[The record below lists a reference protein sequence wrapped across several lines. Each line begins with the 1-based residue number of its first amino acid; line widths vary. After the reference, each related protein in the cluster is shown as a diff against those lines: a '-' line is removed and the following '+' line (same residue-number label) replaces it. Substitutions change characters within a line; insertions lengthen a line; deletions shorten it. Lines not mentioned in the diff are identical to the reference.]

1 MVYVV
6 DALEGYYARWMQI
19 NGVMEKISYNI
30 LLVFL
35 LTGTVLAG
43 RIVGISIS
51 INSWKIRHQKNTIQ
65 GQIYILI
72 GKVCIIDCGLWISSS

>member
-43 RIVGISIS
+43 LWAFLYQSI
-51 INSWKIRHQKNTIQ
+51 H
-65 GQIYILI
+65 
-72 GKVCIIDCGLWISSS
+72 GKSAIKKTQFRVKYTS